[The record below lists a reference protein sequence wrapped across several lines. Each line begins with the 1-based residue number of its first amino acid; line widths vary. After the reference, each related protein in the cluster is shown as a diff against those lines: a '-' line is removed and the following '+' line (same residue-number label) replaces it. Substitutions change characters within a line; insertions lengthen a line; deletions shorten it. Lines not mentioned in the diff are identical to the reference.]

1 MSLTLGNLLLG
12 VAAVLAFLLAIEWLP
27 LEKSDI
33 RIDWVTLFFFITGVL
48 FKGVV
53 LIDRIRVRNG

>member
-33 RIDWVTLFFFITGVL
+33 RIDWVVLTLFITGVL

>member
-1 MSLTLGNLLLG
+1 VVLTL
-12 VAAVLAFLLAIEWLP
+12 
-27 LEKSDI
+27 
-33 RIDWVTLFFFITGVL
+33 FITGVL